1 MSDDDLS
8 KILSDLEELDMD
20 NVVKNLKKVEVVGEM
35 KKEIKDSIDTKEPLD
50 VKGILERLRREI
62 H

>member
-1 MSDDDLS
+1 MSDKELS